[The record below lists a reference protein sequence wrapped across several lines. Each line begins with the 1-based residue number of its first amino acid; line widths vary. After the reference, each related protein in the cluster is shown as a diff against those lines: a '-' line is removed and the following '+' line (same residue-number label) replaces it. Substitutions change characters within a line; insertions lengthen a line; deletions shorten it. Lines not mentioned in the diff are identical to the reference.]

1 MVRML
6 TDSGEVSS
14 SRLAYYDTPDGV
26 RIVKEKCVRNI
37 VCRRTIKNMATKRN
51 FKTIGG

>member
-14 SRLAYYDTPDGV
+14 SRLAYYEDPDRV
-26 RIVKEKCVRNI
+26 RIVKEKSYMCV
-37 VCRRTIKNMATKRN
+37 
-51 FKTIGG
+51 